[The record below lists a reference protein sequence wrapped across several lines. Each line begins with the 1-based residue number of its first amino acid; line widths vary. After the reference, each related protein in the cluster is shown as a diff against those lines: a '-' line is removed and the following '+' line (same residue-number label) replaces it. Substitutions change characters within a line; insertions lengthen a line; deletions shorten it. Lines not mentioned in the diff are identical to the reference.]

1 MVVFM
6 IVNIFEKFVLNLDNI
21 VKRKVVRNY
30 INVNIDWILYLVINN
45 FYSNFFE
52 IFLLRN

>member
-1 MVVFM
+1 MVVFL
-6 IVNIFEKFVLNLDNI
+6 IVNNFEKFVLNLDNI

>member
-1 MVVFM
+1 MVVFL

-30 INVNIDWILYLVINN
+30 VNVKIDWILYLVINN

>member
-1 MVVFM
+1 MVVFL
-6 IVNIFEKFVLNLDNI
+6 INIFEKFVLNLDNI

>member
-1 MVVFM
+1 MVVFL
-6 IVNIFEKFVLNLDNI
+6 IVNIFEKLVLNLDNI
-21 VKRKVVRNY
+21 VKRRVVRNY

>member
-1 MVVFM
+1 MVVFL